1 MTILRDSIQISARD
15 DVAWNISRDPLVEI
29 MRGTSPDK
37 KSQNSL
43 HGLCYYNLRLH
54 IKIMVT
60 TQKISL
66 KFCKI
71 NYY

>member
-1 MTILRDSIQISARD
+1 MTVLRDSIQISARD
-15 DVAWNISRDPLVEI
+15 DIARNISRDPLVEI
-29 MRGTSPDK
+29 LRGTSPDK

-54 IKIMVT
+54 IKIMV
-60 TQKISL
+60 